1 MGSKNIWTVEFAG
14 DYFTL
19 QTTVSAK
26 EEEQAIAVAT
36 DLLKEHYGFD
46 MESISNETNCYE
58 AS

>member
-1 MGSKNIWTVEFAG
+1 MGRKNIWTVEFAG

-19 QTTVSAK
+19 QTTVLAK

-36 DLLKEHYGFD
+36 ELLNEHYGFD
-46 MESISNETNCYE
+46 MESISNETNSYE